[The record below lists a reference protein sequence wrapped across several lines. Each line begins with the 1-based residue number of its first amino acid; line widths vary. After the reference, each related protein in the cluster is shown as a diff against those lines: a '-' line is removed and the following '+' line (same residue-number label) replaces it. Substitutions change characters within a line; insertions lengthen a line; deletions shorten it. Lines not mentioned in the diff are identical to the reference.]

1 MANKL
6 FAEVVIAGSYKNLK
20 RSTEGAKKELNIFE
34 KNAKKISGAISA
46 AFAGI
51 ALAGITALADAIMD
65 MTKAASQDAKSM
77 ALLNK
82 QMDNS
87 FKATQKQKDEM
98 NAYIDSMSNM
108 SGIADDDLRPAM
120 SKLVSVSKNV
130 GKAQKSFAMVMDI
143 SAGTG
148 KDLNVVAQAYSKYLG
163 GNKTAL
169 DKLVPGLKDANDKMG
184 FLQSRYQGMAKIAGE
199 NDPFARI
206 NVVLDNFKEKIGTS
220 FLPLINGLADWLASD
235 DAQKAMD
242 DFAKKVQDMVTYL
255 TSPEAQVVF
264 KQWMEDLK
272 VIVKAIQD
280 MIKAL
285 QDIKPLVDTAKF
297 LYSIT
302 PGVSQFSSIAPSISA
317 LTGSSQQTTS
327 TTTNVYVNAPNV
339 SGPAVVNALKT
350 EAKRKG
356 VPLKL
361 LID

>member
-20 RSTEGAKKELNIFE
+20 KSTEGAKKELNIFE

-51 ALAGITALADAIMD
+51 ALAGITALADAIVD
-65 MTKAASQDAKSM
+65 MTKAASEDAKSM

-120 SKLVSVSKNV
+120 SKLIAVSKNV

-169 DKLVPGLKDANDKMG
+169 DKLVPGLKDADDKMA

-242 DFAKKVQDMVTYL
+242 NFAKKVQDMVSYL
-255 TSPEAQVVF
+255 TSPEAQLVF
-264 KQWMEDLK
+264 KQWMDDLK
-272 VIVKAIQD
+272 VIIQAIQD
-280 MIKAL
+280 MLKGL
-285 QDIKPLVDTAKF
+285 KDMQPLIDGAKF

-302 PGVSQFSSIAPSISA
+302 PGLNQLGNIAPSISG
-317 LTGSSQQTTS
+317 LTGNQPSYTGP
-327 TTTNVYVNAPNV
+327 TNIYLNAPNV
-339 SGPAVVNALKT
+339 SGEAVLKALKI
-350 EAKRKG
+350 EARRKG
-356 VPLKL
+356 VPLRML
-361 LID
+361 VD